1 MRALVQSI
9 IALLLLLAA
18 LAGAYWWFIHRP
30 PAAQLETAVR
40 AASDGQM
47 AAAKAGATLDA
58 ERIVTRTIER
68 ERIIHEVTTHAV
80 EAVHAAPMSE
90 TPLGPDFVRAVNSG
104 LHDIDA
110 RAERGGGLPVF

>member
-1 MRALVQSI
+1 MRGLVQSI
-9 IALLLLLAA
+9 IALVVLLAA

-68 ERIIHEVTTHAV
+68 ERVIREVATHAV
-80 EAVHAAPMSE
+80 EAVQAAPDAA
-90 TPLGPDFVRAVNSG
+90 TPLPADLRQRINDGMRK
-104 LHDIDA
+104 LDA
-110 RAERGGGLPVF
+110 DLERGGGVPVF